1 MSVIFILKKELPK
14 KHKVFTLLKDRYLV
28 IGGPIN
34 MNVGAFWETSV
45 GFPKSVILQLFPKYS
60 QSYINL
66 YVKSKQIFNDP

>member
-34 MNVGAFWETSV
+34 MNVGAF
-45 GFPKSVILQLFPKYS
+45 
-60 QSYINL
+60 
-66 YVKSKQIFNDP
+66 